1 MPFVWTLSIG
11 VFQSQIINTENIQP
25 SGIIQTEHITFGNT
39 NEHTDTYRHVI
50 TIRKIKEAVNV
61 KENKEEYRESFGGKK
76 GKRMML

>member
-1 MPFVWTLSIG
+1 M
-11 VFQSQIINTENIQP
+11 INTENIQP

-39 NEHTDTYRHVI
+39 NEHTDTYMHVI